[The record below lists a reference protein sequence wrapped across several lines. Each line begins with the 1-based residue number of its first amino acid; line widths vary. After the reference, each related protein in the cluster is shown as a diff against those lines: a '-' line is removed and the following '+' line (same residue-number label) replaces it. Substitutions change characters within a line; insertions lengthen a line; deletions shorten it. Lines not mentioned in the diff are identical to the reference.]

1 MFGSRF
7 AHLLGF
13 VNIMYGNIKIGGG
26 AVANCLKG

>member
-26 AVANCLKG
+26 AVAIV